1 MVQTTSHIFS
11 GKVDIESNLL
21 VGSSHLFV
29 DTVNNRVG
37 ITTPDPHASLHVDG
51 NAYVESNVGIGSN
64 IFLDGDTGII
74 TATEF
79 RGDGSNLVGVLTSLE
94 NATQE
99 GNTTST
105 TVQFTNADTSLVA
118 SGNVVVTGNVTAS
131 TFVGDGSQLTG
142 IATNLQAIT
151 DNGNV
156 TSNTVQFTNTDTSLT
171 ASGNIEVE
179 GTVNICTGGGTVGLT
194 EVQDSFFQT
203 EVSSSMTLTEPHTV
217 LTAQT
222 IHQDTTFVTDDGS
235 IIHAIA
241 DFVNG
246 IVTIKTFLRNKTTQ
260 LYSLVCTTTTATGLF
275 ASWSG
280 NPITITGSG
289 GGDTFMLFDAA
300 RVAVYKFF
308 GSTFASATLVAS
320 GYNAISGIP
329 HLSYLGYPSV
339 FAINATGDWVIR
351 GGGGDSNGPGQE
363 RDMYNYNSSNGTWTK
378 YNIGYYTETKALALT
393 EYQTNTFKVVSRFTA
408 GGFNAYYG
416 SSDFIFR
423 IEEYV
428 FSNGSFTVTNE
439 HQITLANGT
448 YEKEDIF
455 SPVRI
460 TRDGNYV
467 AYASITTS
475 PAETKI
481 HVLQRGANGTW
492 TALPVIT
499 QISQA
504 SSPESGS
511 GSSCAFDIFLSNG
524 IIHVVY
530 GRQYANGSGGAGE
543 IITLNYVSGAWSTLN
558 TFTGSN
564 NTGIGARVKISND
577 GSVITDNA
585 QPHKLSVYDLV
596 ATGKTCVKVALDPDM
611 ASNAARISVLET
623 DLTSNA
629 ARVSNLEAANVVQE
643 SLINNLRTDVTS
655 NTSRISSLETDRTSN
670 TLRISLLESAN
681 IVQESL
687 INDLRT
693 DLSSNTARIV
703 ELEAANTVQETLIND
718 LRTDVTSNT
727 GRIATLETD
736 LSDNA
741 SRITT
746 LETANT
752 IQESLINLLR
762 TDVTSNAARVSVLE
776 TDLTD
781 NVSRIETLEVANTI
795 QASLIST
802 LESANAVQAGLITN
816 LTNDL
821 SSNDGRITT
830 LETANGVQATLITN
844 LTTDLSSND
853 GRITVLEAANTVQ
866 QGLITELQTA
876 NGVQATLI
884 TNLTTDL
891 ASNDGRITVLEAAN
905 TVQQGLIT
913 ELQTANGVQATL
925 ITNLTTDLS
934 SNDVR
939 ITALETSTG
948 GGTLTLQGITD
959 LGNTTT
965 NVIQFSNATTGFVTT
980 ANVEVGSNIS
990 IAGLTANK
998 IPIVGA
1004 GHFLEDSLIGKTNGK
1019 IVISSDLEVSGNIT
1033 VDGNSY
1039 IIESNSLV
1047 INDRVLGIANNNT
1060 SHELDIGIIMGHP
1073 GKNVGLIHHGESQG
1087 DQDPHDHT
1095 FTIGYT
1101 QNTVT
1106 DNHIFDDSNLITVE
1120 ILGNLITQN
1129 NLTVGS
1135 GGSYYGDGTTLTGV
1149 ALGTDLTSAVN
1160 RIADLEAAN
1169 VVQQVLITDLQTANG
1184 VQDTLITN
1192 LTTDL
1197 ASNDSRITNLEVANT
1212 VQEGLI
1218 NDLQTSNTNIWS
1230 NLASNSYRIGTLETE
1245 LAYPAFTTLTLDG
1258 IANKGNTT
1266 SNVLK
1271 LTNATTG
1278 LVADGNVHALKF
1290 IGDGSELT
1298 GIAATLQDVS
1308 DNGNVTSN
1316 TIQFTNGVTSLTA
1329 SGNVLVT
1336 GNVTAEFFAGDGS
1349 NLTGIATTLQA
1360 VSDNGNVTSNTI
1372 QFTNVTTGFVTT
1384 SNIEIG
1390 GNAVI
1395 TSGLDVGNVATGTTG
1410 SLQTITQNYNNLTN
1424 VPASSRA
1431 SGQWRTYTFGNITL
1445 PNDWT
1450 STGFELRATVNGTL
1464 DGVPTAEYITITMK
1478 KQGSGTQPSVA
1489 LNFNPQNQ
1497 TSGITSG
1504 GGKVYYTNVTQSSTT
1519 VSNGSFSTGDVVDFY
1534 MSIYTTYWDS
1544 LTVNFEIDY
1553 NNTVSSYGSAFVVD
1567 SVTSNV
1573 GILTSAPA
1581 FNLDVHGNANVG
1593 PLTVSNTLSLS
1604 NVATMGTT
1612 KTFVITVSGGVYYID
1627 GIQQP
1632 SLELHENQTY
1642 IFDMSDS
1649 TNSGHPLA
1657 FSTAYNGATSSYTTG
1672 VVSNHS
1678 TVASGTAGSKVTWT
1692 VPAGAPSAFYYYC
1705 TVHGAGMGS
1714 STASSISPTAEL
1726 IVSGRVIASGNVEA
1740 SKFIGD
1746 GSQLTGISGATT
1758 SDLQVVTT
1766 NGATS
1771 TQAIQL
1777 TNTGTSLAASGAVT
1791 AASVSATGGITA
1803 ATFTGDGSSV
1813 NIGAMTAETIPYVD
1827 TNKQLRDSHITR
1839 TADKTI
1845 ITSNLQVDGN
1855 LFVNG
1860 TRYFVN
1866 SEETVINDRIIGLAN
1881 NNTST
1886 TLDVGLMLQYPQKN
1900 VAMIHHGTTS
1910 GSPHNGQLTLGY
1922 TQSGFEVDNITKDPS
1937 NNLTLNVWGH
1947 VVTQN
1952 NITVGSQGSYYGD
1965 GTTLTGVAL
1974 SVDLSDNV
1982 TRIEDL
1988 ETATIISNSST
1999 ITTGFTKGD
2008 IIYAS
2013 ADNVLNKLA
2022 IGGTDGYVLKVTS
2035 AANKTLGWAAESGGG
2050 GSGTTVWQQNG
2061 NDIHYSAGDVGIN
2074 TSTPAFDLDVHGT
2087 ANVGALTATSLSVG
2101 GQTLALAS
2109 DLSAN
2114 ASRLDAIYTGSI
2126 GDIIYVDGANSI
2138 TKLGI
2143 GSSGQVLKVSA
2154 GGVPEWANESGGGG
2168 GTSSQWTTV
2177 NTNEIYYDG
2186 NVGIANTDP
2195 GHDLSVGSNLYVD
2208 DDGSNVLVVTG
2219 NTAMSTLTLG
2229 EVSIVASYNLD
2240 QIVNTGNVTSNTV
2253 QFSNA
2258 ITSLTAA
2265 SNVVVAGNVTAD
2277 YFVGDGSNLT
2287 GISST
2292 LQAITDSGNVT
2303 SNTVQF
2309 SNAITGLVTTA
2320 NVEVGGELT
2329 VSGNVS
2335 DLNIVSNV
2343 NMLHTANTASI
2354 KLNSNVVTEFPR
2366 SKKLIKYPRVNLT
2379 SSSRN
2384 AYENGY
2390 KVTFSS
2396 EYNTTTWSAVN
2407 VFNSV
2412 VTDNPGSWASAG
2424 SKYTSAGQTY
2434 SGGASI
2440 GGFSGEYVHL
2450 ELPVSINL
2458 SLVRMLPRTY
2468 ALPCPQAPKNY
2479 SIIASTDGVTYD
2491 LLERVIN
2498 EPDSGIFKEIHINT
2512 SKSYNRF
2519 AIVVE
2524 KTISW
2529 DVVGITEIEYYG
2541 VPENDPDAAGTDVVV
2556 RSDANVPN
2564 TDWLERYYDATNYS
2578 SGTTILDEVT
2588 ATHRDATINGTVPL
2602 DTSDGIKSWSFTG
2615 NTSNFILGDDTIDG
2629 VPGAGDWVHSISVW
2643 FKTTNMTDYQ
2653 YIAMVLPSVNLD
2665 GTNLTNGSATAFFLR
2680 RKALADGDDSRRRL
2694 QIVHWGQD
2702 VRLDYTFSENEWYN
2716 VTYTYSGGGTTSATE
2731 RVYINGLYVP
2741 FIESTRTAATD
2752 GDKLNISSSSRV
2764 VLGKR
2769 YLTASP
2775 YPFHGNIANF
2785 RIFKRALSSYEAWQL
2800 YAYQKEYFGHGD
2812 LSMTLKAGQLG
2823 IGTSKPRAALDV
2835 RGDVQVRGNIHGG
2848 CPIYFAAYNTNGT
2861 SAGNTVIWNELW
2873 ISRGGGYDK
2882 DTGIFTVPLAGI
2894 YKFYYTLRQ
2903 SGSAG
2908 TALYARVQLNGVDL
2922 SVQYGAIY
2930 LQTIRD
2936 QAGSTVLLKLNAGD
2950 EISVKVYNFDMA
2962 SGYSSFVGE
2971 YFSSL

>member
-37 ITTPDPHASLHVDG
+37 ITTPDPAASLHVNG
-51 NAYVESNVGIGSN
+51 NAYVESNVGVGSN
-64 IFLDGDTGII
+64 IVLDGDTGII

-171 ASGNIEVE
+171 VSGNIEVD
-179 GTVNICTGGGTVGLT
+179 GTVNICTGSGTAGLT

-203 EVSSSMTLTEPHTV
+203 EVSSSLTLVEPRTV
-217 LTAQT
+217 TTSQT
-222 IHQDTTFVTDDGS
+222 IHQDTTFVSDDGS
-235 IIHAIA
+235 IIHAITG
-241 DFVNG
+241 FVNG
-246 IVTIKTFLRNKTTQ
+246 IVTIKTFLRNNNTQ
-260 LYSLVCTTTTATGLF
+260 LYSLVCTTNTATGLF
-275 ASWSG
+275 NSWAS

-289 GGDTFMLFDAA
+289 NGDTFMLFDASN
-300 RVAVYKFF
+300 VAVYKFF

-320 GYNAISGIP
+320 GGGNAISGIP
-329 HLSYLGYPSV
+329 HLSYLAYPSV
-339 FAINATGDWVIR
+339 FAVNATGDWVIR
-351 GGGGDSNGPGQE
+351 GGGGDGNGPGQE
-363 RDMYNYNSSNGTWTK
+363 RDMYNYNISNGTWTK
-378 YNIGYYTETKALALT
+378 YNIGFYTETKAIALT
-393 EYQTNTFKVVSRFTA
+393 EYQTNTFKVVSRFSA

-416 SSDFIFR
+416 QVDFIFR

-467 AYASITTS
+467 AYTSITTS

-504 SSPESGS
+504 SSPELGS

-577 GSVITDNA
+577 GSVITDTA
-585 QPHKLSVYDLV
+585 QPYKLSVYDLV
-596 ATGKTCVKVALDPDM
+596 TTGKTCVKVALDPDM
-611 ASNAARISVLET
+611 
-623 DLTSNA
+623 TSNA
-629 ARVSNLEAANVVQE
+629 ARVTTLETDMSLLTPRVTDLEAANAVQE
-643 SLINNLRTDVTS
+643 VLINDLRTDVTS

-670 TLRISLLESAN
+670 TVRISLLESAN

-693 DLSSNTARIV
+693 DLTSNTARIV

-752 IQESLINLLR
+752 VQESLINLLR
-762 TDVTSNAARVSVLE
+762 TDVTSNAARVAVLE

-781 NVSRIETLEVANTI
+781 NVTRIETLETANTV

-830 LETANGVQATLITN
+830 LETANGVQAALITN
-844 LTTDLSSND
+844 LTNDLSSND
-853 GRITVLEAANTVQ
+853 SRITTLEAANAVQ

-891 ASNDGRITVLEAAN
+891 ASNDSRITTLEAAN

-913 ELQTANGVQATL
+913 ELQTANGVQAAL

-934 SNDVR
+934 SNDAR
-939 ITALETSTG
+939 ITALESSTG

-965 NVIQFSNATTGFVTT
+965 NVIQFSNATTGLVTT
-980 ANVEVGSNIS
+980 ANVEVGGDVKIS
-990 IAGLTANK
+990 GLTAGK
-998 IPIVGA
+998 VPYVGA
-1004 GHFLEDSLIGKTNGK
+1004 DQFLKDSFITTTADATLIASNLDVT
-1019 IVISSDLEVSGNIT
+1019 GNIFMR
-1033 VDGNSY
+1033 GEKY
-1039 IIESNSLV
+1039 IVESESKL
-1047 INDRVLGIANNNT
+1047 INDAIIGIANNNT
-1060 SHELDIGIIMGHP
+1060 IASTDIGILMQRP
-1073 GKNVGLIHHGESQG
+1073 STNVALIHHGG
-1087 DQDPHDHT
+1087 TDK

-1101 QNTVT
+1101 LDDLEAT
-1106 DNHIFDDSNLITVE
+1106 DITNDTANIINVN
-1120 ILGNLITQN
+1120 ILGNLYVQN
-1129 NLTVGS
+1129 VVTASSFL
-1135 GGSYYGDGTTLTGV
+1135 GDGTALTGV

-1160 RIADLEAAN
+1160 RITDLEAAN
-1169 VVQQVLITDLQTANG
+1169 VVQQGLITDLQTANG
-1184 VQDTLITN
+1184 VQAALITN
-1192 LTTDL
+1192 LTTNL
-1197 ASNDSRITNLEVANT
+1197 SSNDSRITALEAANT
-1212 VQEGLI
+1212 VQQGLI
-1218 NDLQTSNTNIWS
+1218 NELQTSNTNIWS

-1245 LAYPAFTTLTLDG
+1245 LAYPTFTTLTLDG

-1290 IGDGSELT
+1290 IGDGSGLS
-1298 GIAATLQDVS
+1298 GIAATLQEVS

-1316 TIQFTNGVTSLTA
+1316 TVQFTNGVTSLTA

-1372 QFTNVTTGFVTT
+1372 QFTNVTTGFITT

-1450 STGFELRATVNGTL
+1450 STGFELRAIVNGTL
-1464 DGVPTAEYITITMK
+1464 DGIPTAEYVSITMK
-1478 KQGSGTQPSVA
+1478 KQGSGTQPSVG
-1489 LNFNPQNQ
+1489 LNFNPQSQ
-1497 TSGITSG
+1497 SSGITSG
-1504 GGKVYYTNVTQSSTT
+1504 GGKVYYTNVSQSSTT
-1519 VSNGSFSTGDVVDFY
+1519 VSNGSFSAGDVVDFY
-1534 MSIYTTYWDS
+1534 MSIYVTYWDS

-1553 NNTVSSYGSAFVVD
+1553 NNTVSSYGSAFVVN

-1573 GILTSAPA
+1573 GILTNEPA
-1581 FNLDVHGNANVG
+1581 FNLDIHGNANVG
-1593 PLTVSNTLSLS
+1593 PLAVSNTLSLS

-1612 KTFVITVSGGVYYID
+1612 KTFVVTRVSTGSGNKYFID
-1627 GIQQP
+1627 GEQQATI
-1632 SLELHENQTY
+1632 ELHENQTY
-1642 IFDMSDS
+1642 IFDLSS
-1649 TNSGHPLA
+1649 STLSTHPIVFQETNSNDG
-1657 FSTAYNGATSSYTTG
+1657 TTG
-1672 VVSNHS
+1672 GTNYETGITNTGTYASDQKRTFVVS
-1678 TVASGTAGSKVTWT
+1678 
-1692 VPAGAPSAFYYYC
+1692 AGAPTTLYYYC
-1705 TVHGAGMGS
+1705 TAHSGMGGQI
-1714 STASSISPTAEL
+1714 SISPTAEL
-1726 IVSGRVIASGNVEA
+1726 IVSGRVVASGNVEA

-1791 AASVSATGGITA
+1791 AASVSATGGISA

-1813 NIGAMTAETIPYVD
+1813 NISAMTAGTIPYAD
-1827 TNKQLRDSHITR
+1827 ANKQLRDSHITR
-1839 TADKTI
+1839 TADTTV
-1845 ITSNLQVDGN
+1845 ITSNLQVEGN
-1855 LFVNG
+1855 IFVTG

-1900 VAMIHHGTTS
+1900 VAMIHHGITS

-1974 SVDLSDNV
+1974 SADLTNNV

-1999 ITTGFTKGD
+1999 ITTGFTRGD

-2013 ADNVLNKLA
+2013 ADNVLNKLPL
-2022 IGGTDGYVLKVTS
+2022 GTSGQVLKSDGTDVVWGTDG
-2035 AANKTLGWAAESGGG
+2035 GGG
-2050 GSGTTVWQQNG
+2050 GSGSTVWQQNG
-2061 NDIHYSAGDVGIN
+2061 NKIYYSSDNVGIN
-2074 TSTPAFDLDVHGT
+2074 VSDPAFDLDVHGT

-2109 DLSAN
+2109 DLTAN
-2114 ASRLDAIYTGSI
+2114 ATRLDAIYNGSI
-2126 GDIIYVDGANSI
+2126 GDIIYVDAANSLA
-2138 TKLGI
+2138 KLGI

-2154 GGVPEWANESGGGG
+2154 GGLPIWANESGGSGG
-2168 GTSSQWTTV
+2168 SGTSSQWTTV

-2229 EVSIVASYNLD
+2229 EVSIVASYSLD

-2265 SNVVVAGNVTAD
+2265 SNVVVTGNVTAE

-2303 SNTVQF
+2303 SNTIQF

-2329 VSGNVS
+2329 VSGNAAVS
-2335 DLNIVSNV
+2335 SNLTVSGNV
-2343 NMLHTANTASI
+2343 EVGTANLFVDTT
-2354 KLNSNVVTEFPR
+2354 NS
-2366 SKKLIKYPRVNLT
+2366 RV
-2379 SSSRN
+2379 
-2384 AYENGY
+2384 G
-2390 KVTFSS
+2390 
-2396 EYNTTTWSAVN
+2396 
-2407 VFNSV
+2407 
-2412 VTDNPGSWASAG
+2412 
-2424 SKYTSAGQTY
+2424 
-2434 SGGASI
+2434 I
-2440 GGFSGEYVHL
+2440 
-2450 ELPVSINL
+2450 
-2458 SLVRMLPRTY
+2458 
-2468 ALPCPQAPKNY
+2468 
-2479 SIIASTDGVTYD
+2479 GVTSPQTNFHV
-2491 LLERVIN
+2491 ES
-2498 EPDSGIFKEIHINT
+2498 SGSTGIDVYGGNT
-2512 SKSYNRF
+2512 SYPYVFIGEQN
-2519 AIVVE
+2519 
-2524 KTISW
+2524 
-2529 DVVGITEIEYYG
+2529 
-2541 VPENDPDAAGTDVVV
+2541 
-2556 RSDANVPN
+2556 
-2564 TDWLERYYDATNYS
+2564 TNYS
-2578 SGTTILDEVT
+2578 RKWGGKFTYYGDSNIRWLNVSVVDDNVETPALTVRRNAHIGINEESPETTLHITNETDTTGTG
-2588 ATHRDATINGTVPL
+2588 DAFI
-2602 DTSDGIKSWSFTG
+2602 SDLTG
-2615 NTSNFILGDDTIDG
+2615 NTSNRKPTECLRLQGKWYSPGSGALLRFTNQHPQGTFPNTGEYNLAGIAGYDHDNSWGGGLAFYTS
-2629 VPGAGDWVHSISVW
+2629 PGAGSGGDDLTLRMSIDSIGAVNIPGP
-2643 FKTTNMTDYQ
+2643 TTGANH
-2653 YIAMVLPSVNLD
+2653 
-2665 GTNLTNGSATAFFLR
+2665 GSASMLYLLDTPLIKEWQWTGSTNNTLRVTFSASELPTNCKAIYADVFMPQHSADDHTGHALGKNHGQQTMWTGGRNVRPSTAFGNLALQQCFLTMP
-2680 RKALADGDDSRRRL
+2680 
-2694 QIVHWGQD
+2694 GQSD
-2702 VRLDYTFSENEWYN
+2702 TF
-2716 VTYTYSGGGTTSATE
+2716 
-2731 RVYINGLYVP
+2731 
-2741 FIESTRTAATD
+2741 
-2752 GDKLNISSSSRV
+2752 
-2764 VLGKR
+2764 
-2769 YLTASP
+2769 
-2775 YPFHGNIANF
+2775 
-2785 RIFKRALSSYEAWQL
+2785 
-2800 YAYQKEYFGHGD
+2800 EYFYGNWWNSCIIPLDTQNRLYHTVSGE
-2812 LSMTLKAGQLG
+2812 SS
-2823 IGTSKPRAALDV
+2823 GTQSW
-2835 RGDVQVRGNIHGG
+2835 
-2848 CPIYFAAYNTNGT
+2848 IYI
-2861 SAGNTVIWNELW
+2861 VVK
-2873 ISRGGGYDK
+2873 GY
-2882 DTGIFTVPLAGI
+2882 FH
-2894 YKFYYTLRQ
+2894 
-2903 SGSAG
+2903 
-2908 TALYARVQLNGVDL
+2908 
-2922 SVQYGAIY
+2922 
-2930 LQTIRD
+2930 
-2936 QAGSTVLLKLNAGD
+2936 
-2950 EISVKVYNFDMA
+2950 
-2962 SGYSSFVGE
+2962 
-2971 YFSSL
+2971 

>member
-51 NAYVESNVGIGSN
+51 NAYVESNVGVGSN
-64 IFLDGDTGII
+64 IVLDGDTGII

-142 IATNLQAIT
+142 IATTLQAIT

-156 TSNTVQFTNTDTSLT
+156 TSNTVQFTNTGTSLT

-179 GTVNICTGGGTVGLT
+179 GTVNICTGSGAAGLT

-203 EVSSSMTLTEPHTV
+203 EVSSSLTLLDPHNIQGSTPQGP
-217 LTAQT
+217 AQ
-222 IHQDTTFVTDDGS
+222 HDTTAVSDDGS
-235 IIHAIA
+235 LIHAVVDVAPGPTAI
-241 DFVNG
+241 
-246 IVTIKTFLRNKTTQ
+246 IKTFLRNNITQ
-260 LYSLVCTTTTATGLF
+260 LYSLVCTTYTQ
-275 ASWSG
+275 SG
-280 NPITITGSG
+280 VITNPANVNIKCSG
-289 GGDTFMLFDAA
+289 GGDTFIVYDSAYIG
-300 RVAVYKFF
+300 VYKFF
-308 GSTFASATLVAS
+308 GSTFASATLVAT
-320 GYNAISGIP
+320 GGNAISGIP
-329 HLSYLGYPSV
+329 HLSYLPYVSV
-339 FAINATGDWVIR
+339 FAVNATGDWVIR
-351 GGGGDSNGPGQE
+351 GGGGSNIGPGQE
-363 RDMYNYNSSNGTWTK
+363 RDMYNYNISNGTWTK
-378 YNIGYYTETKALALT
+378 YTIGNYTETKAIALT
-393 EYQTNTFKVVSRFTA
+393 EYQTNTFKVVSRFSA
-408 GGFNAYYG
+408 GGFNAYY
-416 SSDFIFR
+416 SQTDFIFR

-467 AYASITTS
+467 AYTSITTS

-504 SSPESGS
+504 SSPELGS
-511 GSSCAFDIFLSNG
+511 GSSCAFDIFLLNG

-564 NTGIGARVKISND
+564 NTGIGARVKMSND

-585 QPHKLSVYDLV
+585 QPYKLSVYDLV

-611 ASNAARISVLET
+611 ASNAARIGVLET

-693 DLSSNTARIV
+693 DLTSNTARIV

-762 TDVTSNAARVSVLE
+762 TDVTSNAIRVAVLE

-781 NVSRIETLEVANTI
+781 NVTRIETLETANTV

-821 SSNDGRITT
+821 SSNDGRITN

-844 LTTDLSSND
+844 LTNDLSSND
-853 GRITVLEAANTVQ
+853 SRITTLEAANAVQ

-891 ASNDGRITVLEAAN
+891 ASNDSRITTLEAAN

-925 ITNLTTDLS
+925 ITNLTNDLS
-934 SNDVR
+934 SNDSR
-939 ITALETSTG
+939 ITTLETTTG

-980 ANVEVGSNIS
+980 ANAEFGSNIS

-1004 GHFLEDSLIGKTNGK
+1004 NKFLEDSLIGRSNGK
-1019 IVISSDLEVSGNIT
+1019 IVISSDLEVSGNIV

-1047 INDRVLGIANNNT
+1047 INDRILGIANNNT
-1060 SHELDIGIIMGHP
+1060 SHELDVGIIMGHP
-1073 GKNVGLIHHGESQG
+1073 GKNVALIHHGESQG

-1101 QNTVT
+1101 QNSVI
-1106 DNHIFDDSNLITVE
+1106 DNHIFDDSNNITVE

-1129 NLTVGS
+1129 NLTVSS

-1149 ALGTDLTSAVN
+1149 ALSTDLTSAVT
-1160 RIADLEAAN
+1160 RITDLEAAN
-1169 VVQQVLITDLQTANG
+1169 VVQQGLITDLQTANG
-1184 VQDTLITN
+1184 VQAALITN

-1197 ASNDSRITNLEVANT
+1197 SSNDSRITALEAANT
-1212 VQEGLI
+1212 VQRGLI
-1218 NDLQTSNTNIWS
+1218 NELQTSNTNIWS

-1245 LAYPAFTTLTLDG
+1245 LAYPTFTTLTLDG

-1290 IGDGSELT
+1290 IGDGSGLS
-1298 GIAATLQDVS
+1298 GIAATLQEVS

-1316 TIQFTNGVTSLTA
+1316 TVQFTNGVTSLTA

-1372 QFTNVTTGFVTT
+1372 QFTNVTTGFITT

-1395 TSGLDVGNVATGTTG
+1395 TSGLDVGNVASGTTG

-1450 STGFELRATVNGTL
+1450 NTGFELRAIVNGTL
-1464 DGVPTAEYITITMK
+1464 DGIATAEYVTITMK

-1497 TSGITSG
+1497 SSGITSG

-1519 VSNGSFSTGDVVDFY
+1519 VSNGSFSAGDAVDFY
-1534 MSIYTTYWDS
+1534 MSIYVTYWDS
-1544 LTVNFEIDY
+1544 LSVNFEIDY
-1553 NNTVSSYGSAFVVD
+1553 NNTVSSYGSAFVVS

-1573 GILTSAPA
+1573 GILTNEPA
-1581 FNLDVHGNANVG
+1581 FNLDVRGNANVG

-1612 KTFVITVSGGVYYID
+1612 KTFVVTVASTGSGNKYFID
-1627 GIQQP
+1627 GEQQATI
-1632 SLELHENQTY
+1632 ELHENQTY
-1642 IFDMSDS
+1642 IFDLSS
-1649 TNSGHPLA
+1649 STLSTHPIVFQETNSNDG
-1657 FSTAYNGATSSYTTG
+1657 TTG
-1672 VVSNHS
+1672 GTNYETGITNTGTYASDQKRTFVVS
-1678 TVASGTAGSKVTWT
+1678 
-1692 VPAGAPSAFYYYC
+1692 AGAPTTLYYYC
-1705 TVHGAGMGS
+1705 TAHSGMGGQI
-1714 STASSISPTAEL
+1714 SISPTAEL
-1726 IVSGRVIASGNVEA
+1726 IVSGRVVASGNVEA
-1740 SKFIGD
+1740 NTFIGDTFIGD

-1791 AASVSATGGITA
+1791 AASVSATGGMTA
-1803 ATFTGDGSSV
+1803 AYFTGDGSNV
-1813 NIGAMTAETIPYVD
+1813 NIGEMTAETIPYVD
-1827 TNKQLRDSHITR
+1827 ANKRLRDSHITR
-1839 TADKTI
+1839 TADTTV

-1855 LFVNG
+1855 LFVTG
-1860 TRYFVN
+1860 ETYAVN
-1866 SEETVINDRIIGLAN
+1866 SENMVINDRIIGLAN

-1886 TLDVGLMLQYPQKN
+1886 TLDVGLILQYPQKN
-1900 VAMIHHGTTS
+1900 VAMIHHGITS

-1974 SVDLSDNV
+1974 SADLTNNV

-1999 ITTGFTKGD
+1999 ITTGFTRGD

-2013 ADNVLNKLA
+2013 ADNVLNKLPL
-2022 IGGTDGYVLKVTS
+2022 GTSGQVLKSDGTDVVWGTD
-2035 AANKTLGWAAESGGG
+2035 GG
-2050 GSGTTVWQQNG
+2050 GSGGSTVWQQNG
-2061 NDIHYSAGDVGIN
+2061 NKIYYSADNVGIN
-2074 TSTPAFDLDVHGT
+2074 VSDPAFDLDVHGT

-2114 ASRLDAIYTGSI
+2114 ATRLDAIYNGSI
-2126 GDIIYVDGANSI
+2126 GDIIYVDAANSLA
-2138 TKLGI
+2138 KLGI

-2154 GGVPEWANESGGGG
+2154 GGLPIWANESGGSGGSGG
-2168 GTSSQWTTV
+2168 GQWTTV
-2177 NTNEIYYDG
+2177 NSNEIYYDG

-2229 EVSIVASYNLD
+2229 EVSIVASYSLD
-2240 QIVNTGNVTSNTV
+2240 QVVNTGNVTANTV

-2265 SNVVVAGNVTAD
+2265 SNVVVTGNVTAE

-2303 SNTVQF
+2303 SNTIQF

-2329 VSGNVS
+2329 VSGNVEVGTSNLIVDTVNSRVGIGTTSPGATLDIRGSTS
-2335 DLNIVSNV
+2335 DPSTPTVHIGDNV
-2343 NMLHTANTASI
+2343 ADQGDYGMVNLVRDPTNGGSKAHLAFIRNGNTIFSQGYYNNTNTFGFWPSFSSVANTPAMAFAT
-2354 KLNSNVVTEFPR
+2354 NGNVGIGT
-2366 SKKLIKYPRVNLT
+2366 
-2379 SSSRN
+2379 
-2384 AYENGY
+2384 
-2390 KVTFSS
+2390 
-2396 EYNTTTWSAVN
+2396 
-2407 VFNSV
+2407 
-2412 VTDNPGSWASAG
+2412 
-2424 SKYTSAGQTY
+2424 TSAGEKLHVN
-2434 SGGASI
+2434 GDLRI
-2440 GGFSGEYVHL
+2440 GSSPDDTVDDDNSRE
-2450 ELPVSINL
+2450 I
-2458 SLVRMLPRTY
+2458 
-2468 ALPCPQAPKNY
+2468 
-2479 SIIASTDGVTYD
+2479 STAGQLT
-2491 LLERVIN
+2491 IKSN
-2498 EPDSGIFKEIHINT
+2498 DSG
-2512 SKSYNRF
+2512 
-2519 AIVVE
+2519 
-2524 KTISW
+2524 
-2529 DVVGITEIEYYG
+2529 
-2541 VPENDPDAAGTDVVV
+2541 
-2556 RSDANVPN
+2556 
-2564 TDWLERYYDATNYS
+2564 L
-2578 SGTTILDEVT
+2578 
-2588 ATHRDATINGTVPL
+2588 NG
-2602 DTSDGIKSWSFTG
+2602 SF
-2615 NTSNFILGDDTIDG
+2615 
-2629 VPGAGDWVHSISVW
+2629 
-2643 FKTTNMTDYQ
+2643 
-2653 YIAMVLPSVNLD
+2653 VNLILQS
-2665 GTNLTNGSATAFFLR
+2665 GKTNPG
-2680 RKALADGDDSRRRL
+2680 K
-2694 QIVHWGQD
+2694 IVI
-2702 VRLDYTFSENEWYN
+2702 
-2716 VTYTYSGGGTTSATE
+2716 GGGTTDQYRDVEFYTSGSSTE
-2731 RVYINGLYVP
+2731 RMRIHHNGNVGIGKTSPATALDVNGIIKQTGANWALTNTGVSDSLQYRGAYPGDYAYLNRTLSTPTNVSLTHQNQGGYNTRSRITIGTTGKYAMYINGFRQTGTSGTKELMIYKNGGYVSIRAYSGP
-2741 FIESTRTAATD
+2741 EGTSNYATAGGAYTIMD
-2752 GDKLNISSSSRV
+2752 LNANDYVEVYISQSR
-2764 VLGKR
+2764 
-2769 YLTASP
+2769 
-2775 YPFHGNIANF
+2775 FHGND
-2785 RIFKRALSSYEAWQL
+2785 S
-2800 YAYQKEYFGHGD
+2800 
-2812 LSMTLKAGQLG
+2812 
-2823 IGTSKPRAALDV
+2823 
-2835 RGDVQVRGNIHGG
+2835 
-2848 CPIYFAAYNTNGT
+2848 IYFAGHLIA
-2861 SAGNTVIWNELW
+2861 
-2873 ISRGGGYDK
+2873 
-2882 DTGIFTVPLAGI
+2882 
-2894 YKFYYTLRQ
+2894 
-2903 SGSAG
+2903 
-2908 TALYARVQLNGVDL
+2908 
-2922 SVQYGAIY
+2922 
-2930 LQTIRD
+2930 
-2936 QAGSTVLLKLNAGD
+2936 
-2950 EISVKVYNFDMA
+2950 
-2962 SGYSSFVGE
+2962 
-2971 YFSSL
+2971 